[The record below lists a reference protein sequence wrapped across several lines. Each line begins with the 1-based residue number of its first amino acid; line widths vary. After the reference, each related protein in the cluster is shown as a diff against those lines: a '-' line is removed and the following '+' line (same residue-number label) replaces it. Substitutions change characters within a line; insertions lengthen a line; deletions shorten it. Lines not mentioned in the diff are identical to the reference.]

1 MKTRTLVRY
10 VAGPLLGAGGGYLIH
25 YLATCRGGG

>member
-1 MKTRTLVRY
+1 MTRNRIVRL
-10 VAGPLLGAGGGYLIH
+10 VAGPLLGAGGGYLVH

>member
-1 MKTRTLVRY
+1 MTRNRIVRHLL
-10 VAGPLLGAGGGYLIH
+10 GPLLGAGGGYLLH

>member
-1 MKTRTLVRY
+1 MTRNRIVRH
-10 VAGPLLGAGGGYLIH
+10 VAGPLLGSAGGYLFH

>member
-1 MKTRTLVRY
+1 MNLNRIIRR
-10 VAGPLLGAGGGYLIH
+10 VAGPLLGAGGGYLFH